1 TQAQLARLARP
12 RDVPLIPR
20 VSKIA
25 AAKAAATLAALSG
38 ARVLSDYV
46 ERFTRSLLR
55 LDKNIPILAAAA
67 EALGLLGAMALAGS
81 SNLFALS
88 ASLAQI
94 GGAALALPGILG
106 GFAFGIGTMV
116 AVLKDAGEIL
126 ADVGERFGKLQDQLS
141 EIFWEKAE
149 APIRRLVNTLFP
161 QLREG
166 LKGTADALGTYFTNL
181 SDSLRRHLDGALEGM
196 FANLNRSIEIAATG
210 TEALASAME
219 TLGTVGSSYLPRLA
233 GWFVRISR
241 QFDAWLT
248 AAAEDGRLQ
257 GWIDAG
263 IVALTDLG
271 RVIKQT
277 GRIFAG
283 MSRAALAA
291 GGSTLGTLADALERI
306 ADVVNREPFQSKMT
320 AVFRAAHKAM
330 DNLANEAG
338 PGLTRFFETFADT
351 LNRMLPLVGE
361 TVGKVLGGIADALAH
376 PQFQHGLQNFL
387 RGISEGLDGLLPALR
402 PVAKALGSL
411 GTLAGQLV
419 KSLGPVLGA
428 AFEALAGFIEP
439 VATALVPVVD
449 LLGQALTE
457 AITALQPGLVL
468 LGEALAN
475 LIRTG
480 VLPGL
485 MEALPPIVDAF
496 TQLAVAVLPIL
507 AQILTE
513 LGPPLARIFEILAQA
528 LEAVLPILVP
538 IVEFLIKF
546 FGDALIGALEG
557 AAQAIEG
564 ALDIIMGIFEVFAGI
579 FTGDWERAWNG
590 IKQ

>member
-1 TQAQLARLARP
+1 
-12 RDVPLIPR
+12 
-20 VSKIA
+20 
-25 AAKAAATLAALSG
+25 
-38 ARVLSDYV
+38 
-46 ERFTRSLLR
+46 
-55 LDKNIPILAAAA
+55 
-67 EALGLLGAMALAGS
+67 
-81 SNLFALS
+81 
-88 ASLAQI
+88 
-94 GGAALALPGILG
+94 
-106 GFAFGIGTMV
+106 
-116 AVLKDAGEIL
+116 
-126 ADVGERFGKLQDQLS
+126 
-141 EIFWEKAE
+141 W
-149 APIRRLVNTLFP
+149 
-161 QLREG
+161 
-166 LKGTADALGTYFTNL
+166 
-181 SDSLRRHLDGALEGM
+181 
-196 FANLNRSIEIAATG
+196 
-210 TEALASAME
+210 
-219 TLGTVGSSYLPRLA
+219 
-233 GWFVRISR
+233 
-241 QFDAWLT
+241 
-248 AAAEDGRLQ
+248 LQ

-271 RVIKQT
+271 RVLREA

-283 MSRAALAA
+283 FAKAATAA

-351 LNRMLPLVGE
+351 LNRMLPIVGE
-361 TVGKVLGGIADALAH
+361 TVGKVLGGIANALAH
-376 PQFQHGLQNFL
+376 PQFQQGLQNFL
-387 RGISEGLDGLLPALR
+387 RGITEGLDGLLPALT

-411 GTLAGQLV
+411 GTLAGQLA

-507 AQILTE
+507 AQALTE
-513 LGPPLARIFEILAQA
+513 LGPPLARIFTVLAQA

-538 IVEFLIKF
+538 LVEFIIKF
-546 FGDALIGALEG
+546 LGDTLIGALEG
-557 AAQAIEG
+557 AAQAIDG
-564 ALDIIMGIFEVFAGI
+564 ALDVIMGIFEVFAGI

-590 IKQ
+590 IKQIAKGVWDLIVGLIKVAWNVGILRLLKVGLAALKGIWNAAWNGIKSFFSGIWNAIWSFPKRIWTHMMSPISNALSRARSAGSGALRAIRGKFTSMLSSVWSGVKDYLGRVLDEFKGLKAEVLGFFSNVGSWLYESGKSLLKGFADGIQSAAGWVGDKVNGILGGIRDKFPFSPAKE